1 MIDVAAFLAAFDLLF
16 GSAGPWI
23 VVPLGLLI
31 GLLFGILPGLSVPI
45 AMAVFLPFTLYMDF
59 LSAILF
65 LTAIFTGGSFGG
77 AVPAILMNVPGTTA
91 AVATCFDGYPM
102 ARAGRHSQALGLALA
117 ASTIGTAV
125 GYLLLL
131 LLIEPISRLVLRLGP
146 PELFLIATWG
156 LLLIAAMSEG
166 RFLKGVIAGA
176 VGLLIG
182 TIGMSSRGTIR
193 GTMDSMYLLDG
204 VPTTAALIGLFA
216 ASELFSLVRQDY
228 VVQDARAR
236 VVRLRDI
243 LSGFAMGVRH
253 IGITLRGS
261 MIGALIGVVPGVGS
275 SVANLVS
282 YTAQRS
288 WDPDRA
294 SYGKG
299 NPKGVI
305 AAESANSSSEGG
317 SMVTLLALGIP
328 GGAGTAIMLGAFAMH
343 NVTGGPRFIADN
355 MDIVY
360 AIIGGNLVQ
369 ALLLAVIGLFVLRL
383 AVLVV
388 QVPLRFLVPT
398 IMALTMLGAFALT
411 GGMIGPATLA
421 AGAVLGWVMRAQGY
435 PVVAMV
441 VGLLLGS
448 MMEGELLRTWQLGRG
463 DLGIILERPIALAIL
478 AGIVA
483 TMLWPWAA
491 HRLRLARA
499 GRDRRAADGHGRD
512 KHDGGTP

>member
-1 MIDVAAFLAAFDLLF
+1 MVDPAAIAAAADLLF
-16 GSAGPWI
+16 GNVSPWI
-23 VVPLGLLI
+23 VVPLGLVI
-31 GLLFGILPGLSVPI
+31 GLVFGILPGLSVPI

-91 AVATCFDGYPM
+91 SIATCFDGYPM
-102 ARAGRHSQALGLALA
+102 ARRGQHSQALGIALV
-117 ASTIGTAV
+117 ASTIGTVVA
-125 GYLLLL
+125 YILLL
-131 LLIEPISRLVLRLGP
+131 LLIEPISRLVLRLGA
-146 PELFLIATWG
+146 PELFLVSVWG

-166 RFLKGVIAGA
+166 RFLKGVVAGA
-176 VGLLIG
+176 IGLLVG
-182 TIGMSSRGTIR
+182 TIGMSSRGTVR
-193 GTMDSMYLLDG
+193 GTMDSMHLLDG

-216 ASELFSLVRQDY
+216 ASELFSLVRSDY
-228 VVQDARAR
+228 IVRDSKARAVR
-236 VVRLRDI
+236 VRDI
-243 LSGFAMGVRH
+243 LSGFMTGLRH
-253 IGITLRGS
+253 IGITLRGALF
-261 MIGALIGVVPGVGS
+261 GALIGVVPGVGS
-275 SVANLVS
+275 SIANLVS
-282 YTAQRS
+282 YSAQRGR
-288 WDPDRA
+288 DRA
-294 SYGKG
+294 ERESYGKG

-343 NVTGGPRFIADN
+343 NVTGGPRFISDN
-355 MDIVY
+355 KDIVY

-369 ALLLAVIGLFVLRL
+369 AVLLTVIGLFVLRL

-398 IMALTMLGAFALT
+398 ITALTVLGAYALT
-411 GGMIGPATLA
+411 GGMVGPVTLA
-421 AGAVLGWVMRAQGY
+421 VAAVVGWFMRQYGF

-463 DLGIILERPIALAIL
+463 DLTIIFGRPIAIMIL
-478 AGIVA
+478 AGIVLTIA
-483 TMLWPWAA
+483 WPWIRQALGRGLA
-491 HRLRLARA
+491 PVRLRPFRHQE
-499 GRDRRAADGHGRD
+499 DYTNPH
-512 KHDGGTP
+512 